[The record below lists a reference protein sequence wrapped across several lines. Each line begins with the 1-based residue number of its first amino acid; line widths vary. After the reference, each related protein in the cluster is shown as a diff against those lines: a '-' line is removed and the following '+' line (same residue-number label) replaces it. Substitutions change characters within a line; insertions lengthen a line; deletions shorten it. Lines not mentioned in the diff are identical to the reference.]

1 MNQLKYKIVIS
12 SLLLFSLGF
21 LQNCANVT
29 DENINSTDNIST
41 QKNINSLPVINENNE
56 SFANSEKEIQEYKP
70 IKINGIEITN
80 EFVFSYLE
88 SQENKEKLT
97 NLIKKSLKKDK
108 TAFIELT
115 EFNCGGGAGCYYLGS
130 VIVQI
135 IYRIGEQNAVEIFK
149 DLDSDKACLLECRI
163 GAGLEYGD
171 NDYDDKMDNKLI
183 EKEFPKLH
191 KLFTEKKPCN

>member
-12 SLLLFSLGF
+12 SLLIFSLGF
-21 LQNCANVT
+21 LQNCANLV
-29 DENINSTDNIST
+29 
-41 QKNINSLPVINENNE
+41 K
-56 SFANSEKEIQEYKP
+56 
-70 IKINGIEITN
+70 
-80 EFVFSYLE
+80 
-88 SQENKEKLT
+88 ENKSTETVSQDIDLARQEIIKVDGISISPDLFINWSNSHQRRQTIT
-97 NLIKKSLKKDK
+97 NLIEESLKKDK
-108 TAFIELT
+108 KAFIELT
-115 EFNCGGGAGCYYLGS
+115 EFDCGGGAGCYDLGS
-130 VIVQI
+130 IIVQI